1 MSVRRKRIWRCSTSC
16 ASRCSCCHKFKT
28 TRWKR
33 TVSEGGLP
41 KVKSLVQDA
50 NSESDAAS
58 PVDDKKTDMK
68 VEEEKALTTP
78 VVKGLMLRHNAFSA
92 RTGGLHVIVVA
103 IHGKVSTNH
112 SSRSAKT
119 RRCTNIT
126 FGLPF
131 DTNKYDEALPQ
142 PAHACGHRCAVYQD
156 VAFYLLEAILSA
168 VDSHV
173 GTNIFKACFKR
184 SLKDKLVLPV
194 AQLLSFVSHCDQI
207 AVIADGRIAKQ
218 RSLKKLMM
226 VSNSGNEEDKE
237 DMTSAECLENTNS
250 NDLNAEEAY
259 CPFAGLTQHN
269 KSQGFPIHRINALVR
284 ALDNNAKH
292 ATLAGKK
299 VAHSAAASTHQWCL
313 SDTLPS
319 FWAMGIWPSKK

>member
-1 MSVRRKRIWRCSTSC
+1 MMIYFLPPVVTYLVVEERIR
-16 ASRCSCCHKFKT
+16 
-28 TRWKR
+28 
-33 TVSEGGLP
+33 VSEGGLT
-41 KVKSLVQDA
+41 KVKSLVQGA

-92 RTGGLHVIVVA
+92 RTGGLHVIVGNVGSGKPILLAGTLADAAVA
-103 IHGKVSTNH
+103 LAQWQFMASQNETM
-112 SSRSAKT
+112 
-119 RRCTNIT
+119 CTNIT

-131 DTNKYDEALPQ
+131 DTNKYDEALP
-142 PAHACGHRCAVYQD
+142 D

-194 AQLLSFVSHCDQI
+194 AQSLSFVSHCDQI

-237 DMTSAECLENTNS
+237 DMTSAECLEKTKS
-250 NDLNAEEAY
+250 NDLNGAN
-259 CPFAGLTQHN
+259 T
-269 KSQGFPIHRINALVR
+269 
-284 ALDNNAKH
+284 
-292 ATLAGKK
+292 
-299 VAHSAAASTHQWCL
+299 
-313 SDTLPS
+313 
-319 FWAMGIWPSKK
+319 